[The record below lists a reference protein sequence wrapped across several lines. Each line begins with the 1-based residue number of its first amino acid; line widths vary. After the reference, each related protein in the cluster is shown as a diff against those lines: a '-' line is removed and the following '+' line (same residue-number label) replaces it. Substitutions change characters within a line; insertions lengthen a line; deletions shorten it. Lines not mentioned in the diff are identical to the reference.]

1 MLGKRVYRIVDIA
14 GDTRRRESTR
24 QKAGSVK
31 PAFMPGSCGRSAESF
46 DMEQTRREPFIQA
59 WLSKILSY

>member
-14 GDTRRRESTR
+14 GDTRRRESTTPNLR
-24 QKAGSVK
+24 EEQKAGSAK

-46 DMEQTRREPFIQA
+46 HMELIRREPLIQA
-59 WLSKILSY
+59 